1 MASLAFHLLATVV
14 LVVTT
19 ATYYTSSVLAVPLQ
33 YTIAQRATECLYDTL
48 DADEHVTLSVFITSG
63 AELKATAIFEGPV
76 APPDATSGVDIQNF
90 VKKYQMGH
98 RFGSGSK
105 GKEGNIREERT
116 IDFETDDWDD
126 DDDSSDD
133 DDSFDDDEFDDDD
146 FLDDDDVAERRKEA
160 AKTKSAKERQ
170 EEREKR
176 RKERR
181 KKDEERRAQRVKKHN
196 RASEGEADQET
207 YKAEVAGWYRAC
219 VRGTWALI
227 TAEIEMRKESDLGG
241 MNKKTGHV
249 TSYERRAMD
258 QQEKDMTADGRSDGL
273 KDEDM
278 KTAHDK
284 LRKLNRLLNEIQE
297 EQQSER
303 RRFSVHAAVNEHSH
317 SRMVL
322 GSLLETA
329 LFIIITIFQ
338 IFTIHKWFSAEPMLG
353 R

>member
-219 VRGTWALI
+219 VRGTWALVSCVH
-227 TAEIEMRKESDLGG
+227 RD
-241 MNKKTGHV
+241 
-249 TSYERRAMD
+249 ERA
-258 QQEKDMTADGRSDGL
+258 A
-273 KDEDM
+273 
-278 KTAHDK
+278 
-284 LRKLNRLLNEIQE
+284 LLWI
-297 EQQSER
+297 
-303 RRFSVHAAVNEHSH
+303 
-317 SRMVL
+317 
-322 GSLLETA
+322 
-329 LFIIITIFQ
+329 
-338 IFTIHKWFSAEPMLG
+338 
-353 R
+353 